1 MLKMKNIALVFGCFL
16 FMAVLGA
23 CGFIGEQKSDAGLDS
38 PGDASGIM
46 LAGGESTEVT
56 GIIKSIKTT
65 EDEVIV
71 TVENQDVTYR
81 LSEDSKRQIEEKE
94 VDIGSEVSFTTF
106 SIGDNKETIEK
117 FNSQ

>member
-1 MLKMKNIALVFGCFL
+1 MLKMKNIVLVFGCFL
-16 FMAVLGA
+16 LLSVLGG
-23 CGFIGEQKSDAGLDS
+23 CGLNGEQNTEVEEETS
-38 PGDASGIM
+38 GDASGIM

-65 EDEVIV
+65 EDEVII

-117 FNSQ
+117 FKSQ